1 MPYYK
6 EHATVRSRIDNKLR
20 EIEFGP
26 QPDSLVPANPFASLA
41 ESRFAHANPE
51 KFGGKKGLKEWENA
65 TDYASLPEKVKKK

>member
-26 QPDSLVPANPFASLA
+26 QPDSLVSANPFASLA
-41 ESRFAHANPE
+41 QAGYLHEHPE
-51 KFGGKKGLKEWENA
+51 ILGKSGLAEWDSATKGKH
-65 TDYASLPEKVKKK
+65 LPKYVKKK